1 MEFHRLTPAFYAFY
15 ENCAEMLVKNDRP
28 YYVCVLE
35 LGGICY
41 ALPLRTHITH
51 PFCFIAAEYD
61 GQKSGLDFSKAV
73 VITNREKFID
83 PDLVTIRQ
91 NEFDVLKK
99 QEHLINKRFTS
110 YVNLYKKEILRRI
123 KSPTLPIAT
132 VCRYSSLQ
140 YFHNILGLPPTS
152 LP

>member
-1 MEFHRLTPAFYAFY
+1 MEFHRLTSAFYVFY
-15 ENCAEMLVKNDRP
+15 ANCAEMLVKKDRP

-35 LGGICY
+35 LDGICY

-51 PFCFIAAEYD
+51 PFCFSAAGYD

-73 VITNREKFID
+73 VITDREKFID
-83 PDLVTIRQ
+83 PDPVTIRQ

-99 QEHLINKRFTS
+99 QKHLISERFTS

-123 KSPTLPIAT
+123 KNPTLPITA

-140 YFHNILGLPPTS
+140 YFHDILGLPPSS